1 MTLSRKK
8 GMKNMKKK
16 ITALLLAVLTV
27 LAVLSGCGTTG
38 TGTKGTTDN
47 ASTSTPSVTSG
58 EGTMTTP
65 GTDAPDDYVLKV
77 ATLKGPTG
85 MGMAKMI
92 NDDKDAKK
100 YDFTISSDPTDV
112 TAALV
117 SESLDIAA
125 VPVNLA
131 AVINKKTN
139 GAYLVAAINTLGVLY
154 IVENGNTVNSVADLA
169 GKTVYATGKASTPEY
184 ILNYILSKNGLE
196 NVTVEYKTEHSELA
210 ALMVSGEV
218 VLGMLPEPNVTTV
231 LTKNSSL
238 RIALNLT
245 EEWKKVSEGESVQGC
260 VVVSKKAIGEHGAL
274 VNAFLDEYKA
284 SVDFV
289 NSNVA
294 DAAAMIAELGIVP
307 AAAIAEKAVPN
318 CNIVYI
324 DGDRMVSVL
333 NVFYKVLFD
342 ADPKSVGGT
351 LPDESIFYRR

>member
-1 MTLSRKK
+1 
-8 GMKNMKKK
+8 MKKK

-27 LAVLSGCGTTG
+27 FAVFSGCSTSGND
-38 TGTKGTTDN
+38 TKNTTD
-47 ASTSTPSVTSG
+47 STTTSAPAAISD
-58 EGTMTTP
+58 GTETAP
-65 GTDAPDDYVLKV
+65 GTDKPDDYVLKV

-92 NDDKDAKK
+92 SDDKDAKK

-117 SESLDIAA
+117 SGSLDIAA

-139 GAYLVAAINTLGVLY
+139 GEYLVAAINTLGVLY
-154 IVENGNTVNSVADLA
+154 IVENGNTVNSIADLA

-184 ILNYILSKNGLE
+184 ILNYILAKNGLD

-210 ALMVSGEV
+210 ALMVSGEI

-231 LTKNSSL
+231 LTKNADL

-260 VVVSKKAIGEHGAL
+260 VVVSKKAVAEHGEL

-284 SVDFV
+284 SVDYV
-289 NSNVA
+289 NTNIA
-294 DAAAMIAELGIVP
+294 DAAAMIAEIGIVP
-307 AAAIAEKAVPN
+307 AAAVAEKAIPN
-318 CNIVYI
+318 CNIVFI
-324 DGDRMVSVL
+324 DGDEMISTL

-351 LPDESIFYRR
+351 LPDESIYYKR

>member
-16 ITALLLAVLTV
+16 ITALLLAVLTM
-27 LAVLSGCGTTG
+27 LAVLSGCNAAGN
-38 TGTKGTTDN
+38 GTKGTTD
-47 ASTSTPSVTSG
+47 TTPTPSGSSG
-58 EGTMTTP
+58 EGTTAAP

-100 YDFTISSDPTDV
+100 YNFTISSDPTDV

-260 VVVSKKAIGEHGAL
+260 VVVSKKAIEEHGAL

>member
-1 MTLSRKK
+1 MGKPQEQPDMIHTGDTHYEQARAHR
-8 GMKNMKKK
+8 
-16 ITALLLAVLTV
+16 IAHDLLT
-27 LAVLSGCGTTG
+27 
-38 TGTKGTTDN
+38 
-47 ASTSTPSVTSG
+47 
-58 EGTMTTP
+58 
-65 GTDAPDDYVLKV
+65 
-77 ATLKGPTG
+77 
-85 MGMAKMI
+85 
-92 NDDKDAKK
+92 
-100 YDFTISSDPTDV
+100 
-112 TAALV
+112 
-117 SESLDIAA
+117 A

-260 VVVSKKAIGEHGAL
+260 VVVSKKAIAEHSAL

-284 SVDFV
+284 SVEFV

-324 DGDRMVSVL
+324 DSDRMVSVL

>member
-27 LAVLSGCGTTG
+27 LAVLSGCNAAGN
-38 TGTKGTTDN
+38 GTKGTTD
-47 ASTSTPSVTSG
+47 TTPTPSGSSG
-58 EGTMTTP
+58 EGTTAAP
-65 GTDAPDDYVLKV
+65 GTDAPDDYVLK
-77 ATLKGPTG
+77 GPTG
-85 MGMAKMI
+85 MGMEKMI

-100 YDFTISSDPTDV
+100 YNFTISSDPTDV

-260 VVVSKKAIGEHGAL
+260 VVVSKKAIEEHGAL

>member
-1 MTLSRKK
+1 M
-8 GMKNMKKK
+8 
-16 ITALLLAVLTV
+16 
-27 LAVLSGCGTTG
+27 
-38 TGTKGTTDN
+38 
-47 ASTSTPSVTSG
+47 
-58 EGTMTTP
+58 
-65 GTDAPDDYVLKV
+65 
-77 ATLKGPTG
+77 
-85 MGMAKMI
+85 
-92 NDDKDAKK
+92 
-100 YDFTISSDPTDV
+100 
-112 TAALV
+112 
-117 SESLDIAA
+117 
-125 VPVNLA
+125 
-131 AVINKKTN
+131 
-139 GAYLVAAINTLGVLY
+139 LY

-260 VVVSKKAIGEHGAL
+260 VVVSKKAIEEHGAL
-274 VNAFLDEYKA
+274 VNA

>member
-1 MTLSRKK
+1 MTSHGRKERN
-8 GMKNMKKK
+8 NMKKK

-27 LAVLSGCGTTG
+27 LAVLSGCKTTG

-47 ASTSTPSVTSG
+47 ASTSTPSGSSD
-58 EGTMTTP
+58 EGTTTTP

-154 IVENGNTVNSVADLA
+154 IVENGNTVNSIADLA

-184 ILNYILSKNGLE
+184 ILNYILAKNGLD

-231 LTKNSSL
+231 LTKNSDL

-260 VVVSKKAIGEHGAL
+260 VVVSKKAIEEHGAL

-284 SVDFV
+284 SVEFV

-294 DAAAMIAELGIVP
+294 DAAAMIAEIGIVP
-307 AAAIAEKAVPN
+307 AAAVAEKAIPN

-324 DGDRMVSVL
+324 DGDEMVSTL

-351 LPDESIFYRR
+351 LPDESIFYKR

>member
-1 MTLSRKK
+1 M
-8 GMKNMKKK
+8 
-16 ITALLLAVLTV
+16 
-27 LAVLSGCGTTG
+27 
-38 TGTKGTTDN
+38 
-47 ASTSTPSVTSG
+47 
-58 EGTMTTP
+58 
-65 GTDAPDDYVLKV
+65 
-77 ATLKGPTG
+77 
-85 MGMAKMI
+85 
-92 NDDKDAKK
+92 
-100 YDFTISSDPTDV
+100 
-112 TAALV
+112 
-117 SESLDIAA
+117 
-125 VPVNLA
+125 PVNLA

-260 VVVSKKAIGEHGAL
+260 VVVSKKAIAEHSAL

-284 SVDFV
+284 SVEFV

-294 DAAAMIAELGIVP
+294 DAAAMIGRARYRSRRRDRGEGCPELQHRLHRR
-307 AAAIAEKAVPN
+307 
-318 CNIVYI
+318 
-324 DGDRMVSVL
+324 DRMVSVL

>member
-1 MTLSRKK
+1 
-8 GMKNMKKK
+8 MKKLFT
-16 ITALLLAVLTV
+16 ILLAVAMLASMSVTAFAADDTV
-27 LAVLSGCGTTG
+27 
-38 TGTKGTTDN
+38 TTDGGSKEISVN
-47 ASTSTPSVTSG
+47 AKYVDGVSTPDVISADIEWGAMEFTYSVGGVKVWDAQNHQYTV
-58 EGTMTTP
+58 
-65 GTDAPDDYVLKV
+65 TDA
-77 ATLKGPTG
+77 TG
-85 MGMAKMI
+85 GW
-92 NDDKDAKK
+92 
-100 YDFTISSDPTDV
+100 S
-112 TAALV
+112 
-117 SESLDIAA
+117 
-125 VPVNLA
+125 
-131 AVINKKTN
+131 
-139 GAYLVAAINTLGVLY
+139 
-154 IVENGNTVNSVADLA
+154 ENGNTVNSVADLA

-260 VVVSKKAIGEHGAL
+260 VVVSKKAIAEHSAL

-284 SVDFV
+284 SVEFV

-324 DGDRMVSVL
+324 DSDRMVSVL

>member
-27 LAVLSGCGTTG
+27 LAVLSGCNAAGN
-38 TGTKGTTDN
+38 GTKGTTD
-47 ASTSTPSVTSG
+47 TTPTPSGSSG
-58 EGTMTTP
+58 EGTTAAP

-100 YDFTISSDPTDV
+100 YNFTISSDPTDV

-196 NVTVEYKTEHSELA
+196 NVTVEYQDRAQRACRADGQRRGGS
-210 ALMVSGEV
+210 
-218 VLGMLPEPNVTTV
+218 
-231 LTKNSSL
+231 
-238 RIALNLT
+238 R
-245 EEWKKVSEGESVQGC
+245 
-260 VVVSKKAIGEHGAL
+260 
-274 VNAFLDEYKA
+274 NA
-284 SVDFV
+284 
-289 NSNVA
+289 
-294 DAAAMIAELGIVP
+294 P
-307 AAAIAEKAVPN
+307 
-318 CNIVYI
+318 
-324 DGDRMVSVL
+324 
-333 NVFYKVLFD
+333 
-342 ADPKSVGGT
+342 
-351 LPDESIFYRR
+351 